1 MYTPGTS
8 DNLIFRDDQAVYGP
22 KDHQRII
29 SKLNTRLGSRYYD
42 TKTIRLE
49 PLPETM
55 LNEAQASRNDGP
67 PTPDVIL
74 FDNEALTTPII
85 IEICHTVGL
94 KKDINKVIRLID
106 EDEYGILEGFV
117 YDYKTGDWLRYCKGD
132 AGLMT
137 QTSFSIVLNLDLNA
151 MLV

>member
-8 DNLIFRDDQAVYGP
+8 DDLIFREDMAVYGP

-29 SKLNTRLGSRYYD
+29 AKLTTRLGTLYYD
-42 TKTIRLE
+42 AKSIALE

-55 LNEAQASRNDGP
+55 LNEAEAS

-74 FDNEALTTPII
+74 FDNQALITPII

-117 YDYKTGDWLRYCKGD
+117 YDYKAANWLRYRKGD
-132 AGLMT
+132 AGLLT
-137 QTSFSIVLNLDLNA
+137 QTSFSEVLNLDLAA
-151 MLV
+151 MLA

>member
-1 MYTPGTS
+1 MYIPGST
-8 DNLIFRDDQAVYGP
+8 DDLIFREDVAIYGP
-22 KDHQRII
+22 KDHQLII
-29 SKLNTRLGSRYYD
+29 SKLNTRLGTLYYD
-42 TKTIRLE
+42 AKTITLE
-49 PLPETM
+49 PLPEIM
-55 LNEAQASRNDGP
+55 LNEAEAS

-117 YDYKTGDWLRYCKGD
+117 YDYKTENWLRYRKGD

-137 QTSFSIVLNLDLNA
+137 QTSFSEVLHLDLNR
-151 MLV
+151 MLA